1 MLPLCTVCRLVGLLI
16 SDIHC
21 AWRCS
26 VSVQVENLVWKT
38 KTARS
43 LRTRDLRNISY
54 VAFLPSPLTGNKC
67 FQSSG
72 VFLGCQKFTNN
83 HFNQL
88 SRRNKD
94 WTQHH
99 IIHLRALFYTTNSR
113 ARIFNIPLRACIK
126 IIIPILP
133 RTSMDHTA
141 FSRDPTFGSQQSLH
155 MGQSWFCRY

>member
-1 MLPLCTVCRLVGLLI
+1 MPDSFDFFLAFYSPL
-16 SDIHC
+16 
-21 AWRCS
+21 
-26 VSVQVENLVWKT
+26 
-38 KTARS
+38 
-43 LRTRDLRNISY
+43 LRNKSY

-133 RTSMDHTA
+133 RIFMDHTA

-155 MGQSWFCRY
+155 MGQS